1 MSFLYFQVVEKNA
14 EEVNTQ
20 NELRVNDGLAVASLA
35 PSVSLSLL
43 KRIEEIAEW
52 EFFLEFVW
60 LSNWFVP
67 VLKQALLPTGNW
79 FIFSN
84 KDLET
89 VLESFARSSVC
100 YEMNFEE
107 RSSMSTLKKLFSS
120 RNIAVAE
127 VDVGT

>member
-1 MSFLYFQVVEKNA
+1 M
-14 EEVNTQ
+14 
-20 NELRVNDGLAVASLA
+20 
-35 PSVSLSLL
+35 
-43 KRIEEIAEW
+43 
-52 EFFLEFVW
+52 
-60 LSNWFVP
+60 P

>member
-20 NELRVNDGLAVASLA
+20 NELRVSDGLAVASLA

-67 VLKQALLPTGNW
+67 VLK
-79 FIFSN
+79 
-84 KDLET
+84 
-89 VLESFARSSVC
+89 
-100 YEMNFEE
+100 
-107 RSSMSTLKKLFSS
+107 
-120 RNIAVAE
+120 
-127 VDVGT
+127 

>member
-35 PSVSLSLL
+35 PSVSLSLF

-67 VLKQALLPTGNW
+67 VLK
-79 FIFSN
+79 
-84 KDLET
+84 
-89 VLESFARSSVC
+89 
-100 YEMNFEE
+100 
-107 RSSMSTLKKLFSS
+107 
-120 RNIAVAE
+120 
-127 VDVGT
+127 

>member
-43 KRIEEIAEW
+43 KRIEEIAER

-67 VLKQALLPTGNW
+67 VLK
-79 FIFSN
+79 
-84 KDLET
+84 
-89 VLESFARSSVC
+89 
-100 YEMNFEE
+100 
-107 RSSMSTLKKLFSS
+107 
-120 RNIAVAE
+120 
-127 VDVGT
+127 